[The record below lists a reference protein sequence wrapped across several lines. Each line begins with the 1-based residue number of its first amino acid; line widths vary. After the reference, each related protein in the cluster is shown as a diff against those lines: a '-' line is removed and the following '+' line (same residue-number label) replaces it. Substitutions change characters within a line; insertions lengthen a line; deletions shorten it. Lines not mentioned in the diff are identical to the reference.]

1 MSDHQHVCGPGLS
14 EEHEDVREERL
25 VCLLQEGV
33 GLLEDGGPT

>member
-14 EEHEDVREERL
+14 KEHEDVSEERL
-25 VCLLQEGV
+25 VSLLQEGV